1 MYINKLITNNAITLT
16 IFIIIIIAIICIY
29 KSVKVCERF
38 TTEIDLRKQI
48 LKMLQIS
55 NDRLV
60 NLKSTYNMLN
70 GVIILKISFKILKQN
85 KYQQFEDDITTIN
98 NKIEDIINNDKFT
111 TDFDAEINRNFSVQR
126 AVTWMQIKIRNFAD
140 SFSCSLFIHFSLK
153 LA

>member
-1 MYINKLITNNAITLT
+1 MYINKMITNNTITLT

-29 KSVKVCERF
+29 KSVEVCERF

-111 TDFDAEINRNFSVQR
+111 TDFDAEIIKSEFIAINDNDGEIYN
-126 AVTWMQIKIRNFAD
+126 IKID
-140 SFSCSLFIHFSLK
+140 LK
-153 LA
+153 I

>member
-29 KSVKVCERF
+29 KSVEVCERF

-111 TDFDAEINRNFSVQR
+111 TDFDAEIIKSEFIAINDNDGEIYN
-126 AVTWMQIKIRNFAD
+126 IKID
-140 SFSCSLFIHFSLK
+140 LK
-153 LA
+153 I

>member
-111 TDFDAEINRNFSVQR
+111 TDFDAEIIKSEFIAINDNDGEIYN
-126 AVTWMQIKIRNFAD
+126 IKID
-140 SFSCSLFIHFSLK
+140 LK
-153 LA
+153 I